1 MENWDKIKKS
11 SQWVNVGFQPQGENR
26 EAKHFAYNFVTKN
39 AGDVLNFS
47 MKLIDDK
54 NRDIEF
60 KTGEKKFPIIEFMIG
75 FLA

>member
-1 MENWDKIKKS
+1 M
-11 SQWVNVGFQPQGENR
+11 
-26 EAKHFAYNFVTKN
+26 TKN